1 MDYANRVIAEA
12 ISDANKQAGWQQLV
26 EDEFEALT
34 WDEMAELVYEDGL
47 NFKPVETPD
56 GRVISIGAA
65 LLEFAPHWVRGE
77 LWTHIEQ
84 SLEARLEA
92 EAEDARR
99 RGPEWDE

>member
-1 MDYANRVIAEA
+1 MEYAEQVIAYA
-12 ISDANKQAGWQQLV
+12 VRQANTEGEWQQLV

-34 WDEMAELVYEDGL
+34 WDEMAELVYEDAL
-47 NFKPVETPD
+47 NLKPVETPD

-92 EAEDARR
+92 KAEDARR
-99 RGPEWDE
+99 RGPEWD